1 VCALWRT
8 LVPSAQSVYLT
19 LTARLQSSKV
29 SADGSSMLAHVTKV
43 YRIAGGDG
51 ATATD
56 PGQCGGDGNRLFLS
70 MEAPLHDALIA
81 ASTNKGQ
88 PNGAKPDIED
98 VPIGA
103 GSYWRDS
110 HDLGGSHAPFDISDE
125 TENGA
130 PRGQVQYFEDPASA
144 AAKSPLNRTDLKT
157 LVDVHDVWVVVLSGS
172 SEDGH
177 GAVHGEIR
185 QLRSDVAAGGLR
197 GEVARLQSAAIAARM
212 SSGTRTL
219 AIEV

>member
-1 VCALWRT
+1 
-8 LVPSAQSVYLT
+8 
-19 LTARLQSSKV
+19 
-29 SADGSSMLAHVTKV
+29 V

-70 MEAPLHDALIA
+70 MDAHLHDALIA